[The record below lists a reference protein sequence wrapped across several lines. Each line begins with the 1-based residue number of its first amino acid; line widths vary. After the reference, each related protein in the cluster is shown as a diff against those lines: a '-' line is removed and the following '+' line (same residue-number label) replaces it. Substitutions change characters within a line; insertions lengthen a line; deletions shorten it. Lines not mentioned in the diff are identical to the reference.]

1 MLNKRN
7 FYINGKW
14 VAPTKANDF
23 EVINPSDE
31 QPIATISLGGQ
42 EDIDKAVKAAQIAL
56 KSWRKTTK
64 SERLVLLEKLSAIYE
79 ARKDEMGKAISLEMG
94 APMDLACGSQAG
106 CGTQHIRG
114 AIITLENFQFDQ
126 PNAVKND
133 NNHIWMEPIGVVG
146 LITPWNWP
154 INQITLKVAPALAA
168 GCTMVLKPS
177 EIAPLSA
184 YLFAEMIDEAGFPEG
199 VFNLINGDGLGVGTQ
214 LSVHK
219 DVDMISF
226 TGSTRAGIA
235 ISKNAADTVKRVSLE
250 LGGKGANIIFA
261 DADEKAVKRGV
272 LQCMGNTGQSC
283 NAPSRMFVERS
294 IYDQAVK
301 TAREVARHVKVD
313 QSHLTGKHLGPVVSQ
328 VQFDKIQALIK
339 AGIDEGAQLIAGGL
353 GKPEGLE
360 KGYYIRPT
368 IFADATNQ
376 MTIAV
381 EEIFGPVLTM
391 IPFDNEQEAIK
402 MANDTVYG
410 LTNYIQTQDN
420 EKALRV
426 ARYLQ
431 SGMVEI
437 NGNSGG
443 SDSPFGGCKQ
453 SGNGREGGI
462 WGLEDFLEVKSVS
475 GITN

>member
-7 FYINGKW
+7 FYINGSW
-14 VAPTKANDF
+14 VAPTKTNDF
-23 EVINPSDE
+23 EVINPADE
-31 QPIATISLGGQ
+31 KTIATISLGGQ
-42 EDIDKAVKAAQIAL
+42 EDTDKAVKAAKKAL
-56 KSWRKTTK
+56 KTWRQTSK
-64 SERLVLLEKLSAIYE
+64 SERLALLEKLNSIYE
-79 ARKDEMGKAISLEMG
+79 ARQDEMGKAISLEMG

-114 AIITLENFQFDQ
+114 AITTLENFQFDQ
-126 PNAVKND
+126 PNAVKN
-133 NNHIWMEPIGVVG
+133 NNNQIWMEPIGVVG

-154 INQITLKVAPALAA
+154 INQIALKVAPALAA

-184 YLFAEMIDEAGFPEG
+184 HLFAQMIDEAGFPAG
-199 VFNLINGDGLGVGTQ
+199 VFNLVNGDGAGVGTQ

-226 TGSTRAGIA
+226 TGSTRAGVA

-261 DADEKAVKRGV
+261 DADENAVKRGV

-294 IYDQAVK
+294 IYNQAVE
-301 TAREVARHVKVD
+301 TAKAVAVQIKVD
-313 QSHLTGKHLGPVVSQ
+313 QPHLTGRHLGPVISQ
-328 VQFDKIQALIK
+328 VQFDKIQTLIK

-353 GKPEGLE
+353 GKPDGLE
-360 KGYYIRPT
+360 KGYYTRPT

-376 MTIAV
+376 MTIAA

-391 IPFDNEQEAIK
+391 IPFDNEQEVIE

-443 SDSPFGGCKQ
+443 IDSPFGGCKQ

-475 GITN
+475 GINN